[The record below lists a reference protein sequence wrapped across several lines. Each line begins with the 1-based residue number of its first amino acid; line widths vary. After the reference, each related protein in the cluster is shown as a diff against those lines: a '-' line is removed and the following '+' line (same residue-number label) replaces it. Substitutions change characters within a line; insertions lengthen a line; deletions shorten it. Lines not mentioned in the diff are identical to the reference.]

1 MAAIMQRRLLT
12 LTLFA
17 ITAEVCAQ
25 EAAFVVEGTLEAA
38 LGQPMVQVRLVDGRR
53 VLTGRSSELERLLGQ
68 EDEVVRSFPA
78 FLDTG
83 AGSFVISRA
92 TAQRFGVEAMPD
104 AVYHEV
110 GLHGE
115 VQMGVSRPYSVALA
129 GSDGGGARVE
139 FATIEREARLLLN
152 RSAEAPLLQQLG
164 AGVDVVGMPAIQRLV
179 VEIVPTAPK
188 AQVEIEDLHE
198 LLQPPLV
205 RLHEARPRVAP
216 RDFVVPLEY
225 MDFNRRRHP
234 QNAGPL
240 PALAANP
247 VITGITVDHDGR
259 SMAGEW
265 LLDTGAASSLI
276 SSAHAQRLGLLDEAG
291 KPAREPDFRLTV
303 TGISGTPREHPGFVV
318 DLVRVPADRDRAIE
332 YRRVHVIVRDV
343 LVRLDDGR
351 DVTLDGVFGM
361 NLLLASATGLHDGV
375 PDKVADAPFTRVWI
389 DGRGRRM
396 ILERR

>member
-1 MAAIMQRRLLT
+1 MMRFLAT
-12 LTLFA
+12 LTLIA
-17 ITAEVCAQ
+17 VAGDVCAQ
-25 EAAFVVEGTLEAA
+25 EAAVVVEGTLEAA
-38 LGQPMVQVRLVDGRR
+38 LGQPMVQVRLSDGRR
-53 VLTGRSSELERLLGQ
+53 VLTGRSTELEQLLG
-68 EDEVVRSFPA
+68 EADEVVRSFPA

-83 AGSFVISRA
+83 AGSFVISRS
-92 TAQRFGVEAMPD
+92 TAERFGVEAAPD
-104 AVYHEV
+104 AVYIEV

-115 VQMGVSRPYSVALA
+115 VEMGVSRPYSVALA
-129 GSDGGGARVE
+129 GSDGGGGRVE
-139 FATIEREARLLLN
+139 FTALEREARLLLN
-152 RSAEAPLLQQLG
+152 RSAEAPMLQQLAG
-164 AGVDVVGMPAIQRLV
+164 GVDVVGMPAIQRLV

-188 AQVEIEDLHE
+188 AQPEVEALHE

-205 RLHEARPRVAP
+205 LLHQGRPRIAPGDLVVA
-216 RDFVVPLEY
+216 LES

-234 QNAGPL
+234 KNSGPL
-240 PALAANP
+240 PALASNP
-247 VITGITVDHDGR
+247 VVSGIAIDHAGR
-259 SMAGEW
+259 SVAGDW
-265 LLDTGAASSLI
+265 LLDTGAASSII
-276 SSAHAQRLGLLDEAG
+276 SSAHAQRLGLLDETG

-318 DLVRVPADRDRAIE
+318 DRVRVPADRSRTIE

-361 NLLLASATGLHDGV
+361 NLLLASAAGLHDGV
-375 PDKVADAPFTRVWI
+375 PDKVADAPFKRVWI